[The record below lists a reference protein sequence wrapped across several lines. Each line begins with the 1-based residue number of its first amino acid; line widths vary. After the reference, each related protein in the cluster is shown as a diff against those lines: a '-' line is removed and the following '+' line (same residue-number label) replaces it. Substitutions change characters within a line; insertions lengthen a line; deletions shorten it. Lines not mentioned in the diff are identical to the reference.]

1 VLIFKVSVGGMVTN
15 QSVSNRVD
23 PDSVGALVD
32 WFQDRHDFPRDP
44 RVSVH
49 DIWAHLLFGFA
60 TNYRGELYAGVS
72 DSVLSHLKHKNSLI
86 DNVLVIIDH
95 RPSLEEVKES
105 LVEFHGSLS
114 RFSLEQRYDPWT
126 FRDSDKDRSPED
138 WITQKIHDLYVQYGV
153 ENNLGVYEWSLDDVN
168 TSIYYKRRL
177 IPPEKRLP
185 PELFDYAEKQFG
197 SMPSRDEEAVNGPIV
212 DPEEMKRLFP
222 QYAAGMRY
230 FCGIIHKYYRREP
243 FEETYN
249 RVVSQESREFI
260 AEHEGEILAVFS
272 DMEAKVQKAV
282 SSLGDVKTLEPL
294 SPERIEEL
302 YDLCVRVDEYI
313 KEQTGQYPHK
323 MTLEGIR
330 ELPMSFLSEIQ
341 KKFPW
346 PHFEKD
352 QPSFVGGADDP
363 RLVFDCLLAEREEYG
378 G

>member
-1 VLIFKVSVGGMVTN
+1 MEVSGQNISG
-15 QSVSNRVD
+15 SVD

-32 WFQDRHDFPRDP
+32 WFQDRHGFPRDP
-44 RVSVH
+44 TVSVH

-60 TNYRGELYAGVS
+60 TNYRGELYAGVP
-72 DSVLSHLKHKNSLI
+72 DSVLSHFRHKNSLI
-86 DNVLVIIDH
+86 ANVLVSIDH

-105 LVEFHGSLS
+105 LVAFHGSLS

-126 FRDSDKDRSPED
+126 FRNSDKDRSPEYQ
-138 WITQKIHDLYVQYGV
+138 IKQKIHDLYVQYGR
-153 ENNLGVYEWSLDDVN
+153 ENNLTECEWSLDDVN
-168 TSIYYKRRL
+168 TSIYYKHRL
-177 IPPEKRLP
+177 IPPDKRLP

-230 FCGIIHKYYRREP
+230 FCGIIHKYYGREP

-249 RVVSQESREFI
+249 RVVSQKSREFI
-260 AEHEGEILAVFS
+260 AEHEGEILAVFRE
-272 DMEAKVQKAV
+272 MEAKVEKTV

-302 YDLCVRVDEYI
+302 YHLCVRVDEYI
-313 KEQTGQYPHK
+313 KEQTDKYPHE
-323 MTLEGIR
+323 MTLDEIRALPIELLVRIR
-330 ELPMSFLSEIQ
+330 EE
-341 KKFPW
+341 FPW
-346 PHFEKD
+346 SHFEKD
-352 QPSFVGGADDP
+352 QPSSEGAADDP
-363 RLVFDCLLAEREEYG
+363 RLVFACLLAKREEYG

>member
-1 VLIFKVSVGGMVTN
+1 M
-15 QSVSNRVD
+15 
-23 PDSVGALVD
+23 
-32 WFQDRHDFPRDP
+32 
-44 RVSVH
+44 
-49 DIWAHLLFGFA
+49 
-60 TNYRGELYAGVS
+60 
-72 DSVLSHLKHKNSLI
+72 
-86 DNVLVIIDH
+86 
-95 RPSLEEVKES
+95 
-105 LVEFHGSLS
+105 
-114 RFSLEQRYDPWT
+114 
-126 FRDSDKDRSPED
+126 
-138 WITQKIHDLYVQYGV
+138 